1 MIRLNNTPNEG
12 STVKVNLG
20 FRDSAGQYYIPAKI
34 QYTLLALNN
43 DKESWSVVDDIYL
56 KSLSPASSVTLT
68 IPNVSTVEGTTLQR
82 KIMVYWDAFVDNEY
96 NSFTDEI
103 TFDIAPRPFVPNP
116 PAPQPEPPVYVN
128 INSVSLQIGTLA
140 AAPVMPV
147 FLVKTSLP
155 VKIDTAVANI
165 KTGDYIF
172 PCNISVDEAG
182 GTVTLSTDNE
192 LSYLTSYTLTLSGLV
207 SVINGYEMKEPFEIS
222 FVTMRRE
229 TPPYVP
235 VIQDNKEIYIN
246 RDGSYDVGPDEG
258 YDAVRNVSIDVD
270 VPLQTSKRISVTE
283 NGRHE
288 IRPDAEFAGLER
300 AVIDVDVPGG
310 GEPEQSKELTI
321 TENGHRTILPDEGYT
336 LSSVDLTVDVFVPQV
351 EGPRSMEITSNG
363 SMEIKPASGY
373 DAIEKV
379 DLRIRVPGAKEEQ
392 EKSVTITENGT
403 SSVVPDEEKALSKV
417 DITVA
422 IPLEDNKTVTLTSN
436 GEHEVLPTDGNTA
449 MKKST
454 ITVAVPIESGK
465 TETIEHNG
473 TTTISPSTGYDGLED
488 VEVTVNVP
496 LENDKTVTIEHNGT
510 TTITPSSGYDGI
522 SEGEITVAVP
532 LETGKTETLE
542 HNGTYNIT
550 PSTNYDGI
558 ADMEVTVDVPL
569 ESNKEQTIVVQD
581 YTDPVEITPT
591 TGNDGMEKATVT
603 LTLPPRLYCWTNPN
617 NNHIGYTTFPDAAS
631 STGTAFQNGQNNKNG
646 PLVRKTIEFNGERW
660 FVPPYN
666 TDLFE
671 RYPDGDINWVE

>member
-43 DKESWSVVDDIYL
+43 DKESWSVVDDIYE

-116 PAPQPEPPVYVN
+116 PAPQPEPPIYVN

-155 VKIDTAVANI
+155 VKIDAAVANI
-165 KTGDYIF
+165 KTGDYVF

-207 SVINGYEMKEPFEIS
+207 SVINGYEMKEPLEVS

-235 VIQDNKEIYIN
+235 VIQDDKEVYIN
-246 RDGSYDVGPDEG
+246 RDGSYDIGPDEG
-258 YDAVRNVSIDVD
+258 YDAVKNVSIDVD
-270 VPLQTSKRISVTE
+270 IPLQTSKRISVTE

-321 TENGHRTILPDEGYT
+321 TENGQRTILPDEGYT

-403 SSVVPDEEKALSKV
+403 TSVVPDEEKALSKV

-422 IPLEDNKTVTLTSN
+422 VPLEDNKTATLTSN
-436 GEHEVLPTDGNTA
+436 GEHEILPTDGNTA

-454 ITVAVPIESGK
+454 VTVAVPLEANKEETLTSNGVHEITPTIGNDGMQKATVTVAVPIESGK
-465 TETIEHNG
+465 TQTIEHNG
-473 TTTISPSTGYDGLED
+473 TTTISPSAGNVAMED
-488 VEVTVNVP
+488 VEVTVDVP
-496 LENDKTVTIEHNGT
+496 IET
-510 TTITPSSGYDGI
+510 
-522 SEGEITVAVP
+522 ER
-532 LETGKTETLE
+532 TETYA
-542 HNGTYNIT
+542 HNGTYTIS
-550 PSTNYDGI
+550 PSTGNVAIDEV
-558 ADMEVTVDVPL
+558 EVTVDVPL
-569 ESNKEQTIVVQD
+569 EANKEQTIDVQH
-581 YTDPVEITPT
+581 YTAPVEITPT
-591 TGNDGMEKATVT
+591 TGNDGMQKTTVA
-603 LTLPPRLYCWTNPN
+603 LTLPPRLYAWRNPN
-617 NNHIGYTTFPDAAS
+617 DNNIGYTTFPTTAE
-631 STGTAFQNGQNNKNG
+631 STGIAYQTPQAKNADLLVKNIGINGDKWYVIGWANN
-646 PLVRKTIEFNGERW
+646 
-660 FVPPYN
+660 
-666 TDLFE
+666 LFE
-671 RYPDGDINWVE
+671 RYPDSDIAWT